1 MSTSAKGQPFSARK
15 GNKKQMDVVGHN
27 NGGGKMDPWC
37 GAGAPAREW
46 PKAALPQTVFKHKI
60 ASAIRQDQART
71 SAESNEQRRIGVL

>member
-1 MSTSAKGQPFSARK
+1 
-15 GNKKQMDVVGHN
+15 MDVVGHN

-71 SAESNEQRRIGVL
+71 STESDEQRRIGLL